1 MCKTAKIAEIY
12 NKNLW
17 EKVGIIMK
25 DIVIKHNGES
35 IRLTEEDILHL
46 WKVVVDLIGEEIWSL
61 VIGSNLT
68 ITYKNTWLM
77 MVMMLIL
84 YELVL
89 TRVMMNFHAH
99 IVGIAKKIIM
109 LVVRMNTMT
118 IENLKSI
125 NDKLVEAQL
134 DHSAKKLLLKEVE
147 AELLLNTDFKEE
159 LGNGRPTVD
168 DKKSYILLKT
178 KELRHEV
185 NHAMVLVEKLK
196 REYEIEKLNIKF
208 QGTFLNTIA
217 EGVMIDDD

>member
-1 MCKTAKIAEIY
+1 
-12 NKNLW
+12 
-17 EKVGIIMK
+17 
-25 DIVIKHNGES
+25 
-35 IRLTEEDILHL
+35 
-46 WKVVVDLIGEEIWSL
+46 
-61 VIGSNLT
+61 
-68 ITYKNTWLM
+68 
-77 MVMMLIL
+77 
-84 YELVL
+84 
-89 TRVMMNFHAH
+89 
-99 IVGIAKKIIM
+99 
-109 LVVRMNTMT
+109 MNTMT
-118 IENLKSI
+118 LEHLKSI

-147 AELLLNTDFKEE
+147 ADLLLNTDFKEE

-196 REYEIEKLNIKF
+196 REYEIEKLSIKF